1 MIVTS
6 WENNFL
12 TSIDTG
18 IATYSKTAYA
28 IDFFTTSLDYLGI
41 KPDLHSMHQKNKHLG
56 SNTYINKII
65 IQY

>member
-41 KPDLHSMHQKNKHLG
+41 KLDLHSMHHKNKHLG
-56 SNTYINKII
+56 SNNYINKII